1 MVGEK
6 KTEKENLS
14 SLILQTIKSAT
25 FQPSLQPLLSEKLDD
40 LKIIMDIIYLNLK
53 DTPSRN
59 SKTQSNQ
66 KKH

>member
-6 KTEKENLS
+6 KTEKENIS
-14 SLILQTIKSAT
+14 YLILQAIKSAT
-25 FQPSLQPLLSEKLDD
+25 FQPSLQPLLSEKLED
-40 LKIIMDIIYLNLK
+40 LKIIMGIIYLNLK
-53 DTPSRN
+53 DTSSRH